1 MADKMTTQI
10 LGVRVVIGMQIKTN
24 FHKMI
29 KTEEIMVVNKITPI
43 DQITMHIQIMEL
55 NIHLINNLC
64 AEMIDQ
70 DIIRL
75 VIKPIILS
83 KLIISFYRYQQFN
96 KIII

>member
-1 MADKMTTQI
+1 MPGKMTTQI

-24 FHKMI
+24 FHKI
-29 KTEEIMVVNKITPI
+29 IRTEEIMVVNKITLI
-43 DQITMHIQIMEL
+43 DQTIMHIQIMEL
-55 NIHLINNLC
+55 NIHLIYNLC

-83 KLIISFYRYQQFN
+83 KLIISFCCYHQSN